1 MFASNIIC
9 KPVSRLIKTNV
20 GITQN
25 VDEIHYVPT
34 NPQLN
39 PECDSVRD
47 GGGEEKRGG
56 IEVIEAGLVRNFVC
70 VYVSPLL
77 SAPQLRRATACE
89 RTGSRGDCE
98 GVSLCLCV
106 KMSGISSN

>member
-9 KPVSRLIKTNV
+9 KPVIRLIKTNV
-20 GITQN
+20 GISQN

-47 GGGEEKRGG
+47 ERGGGRKKEVVVKR
-56 IEVIEAGLVRNFVC
+56 
-70 VYVSPLL
+70 
-77 SAPQLRRATACE
+77 
-89 RTGSRGDCE
+89 
-98 GVSLCLCV
+98 
-106 KMSGISSN
+106 